1 MGFFRRNP
9 EVEQLYNLVCL
20 SSVSMMQDSAT
31 FLPTSPENWRS
42 VLLTL
47 KPSAKSYRLCTA
59 KIYDIINYLDA
70 CGYNPEFW
78 QCICMLC
85 RGEKKCHILT
95 LKERCMGSVQ

>member
-1 MGFFRRNP
+1 
-9 EVEQLYNLVCL
+9 
-20 SSVSMMQDSAT
+20 MMQDSAT

-78 QCICMLC
+78 
-85 RGEKKCHILT
+85 
-95 LKERCMGSVQ
+95 